1 MSLSNPPRFSGF
13 EPASLCRYGD
23 RFKLTLRKFV
33 ADYPDLPTASDGPKV
48 RSEDKLDQS
57 ISRAR
62 ARIFELAIC
71 NPWEFF
77 VTLTLDPARY
87 DRRDLPAFRRDLS
100 QWIRNQRRLHGCDF
114 RYLLIPEMH
123 RDGAWHMHGLVA
135 GLRESAFEFNA
146 NGYLDYPPY
155 RDRFGFISLSRVRVP
170 EAVARYITKYVSKD
184 LAARRGAVGAHLV
197 YASRGLLGSELIDRG
212 DFHPPAGLKP
222 TFENDYVWVLWLDS
236 PIELEHIPRT
246 GRYECD
252 V

>member
-1 MSLSNPPRFSGF
+1 MPLWRPLQAHPAEIRCRLSGF
-13 EPASLCRYGD
+13 AH
-23 RFKLTLRKFV
+23 RFRR
-33 ADYPDLPTASDGPKV
+33 PKV

-184 LAARRGAVGAHLV
+184 LAARRRRRRRASLLRLARPFGLRAH
-197 YASRGLLGSELIDRG
+197 
-212 DFHPPAGLKP
+212 
-222 TFENDYVWVLWLDS
+222 
-236 PIELEHIPRT
+236 
-246 GRYECD
+246 
-252 V
+252 